1 MQITVRSDSVLIDG
15 YVNAV
20 ERDSK
25 VLHSRSGQ
33 FIERIAA
40 GAFTRALGR
49 AKATGRPVKVLL
61 NHNYDRELTS
71 TADATTQLREDNIGL
86 RCTCEI
92 RDAEVVEKARNK
104 ELRGWSFGFVALST
118 SEEDQND
125 MKHRS
130 VRDLDLIEVSIL
142 DNTKIPAYTGT
153 SIEARDGEES
163 YIQLREDESVEY
175 LAIEERK
182 EPDPVDLH
190 EYWNRFNATRMA

>member
-25 VLHSRSGQ
+25 VLHGRSGQ

-40 GAFTRALGR
+40 GAFARALGR

-71 TADATTQLREDNIGL
+71 TAENTTQLREDNIGL

-104 ELRGWSFGFVALST
+104 ELRGWSFGFVALNT
-118 SEEDQND
+118 SEEDRDN
-125 MKHRS
+125 MTHRD

-142 DNTKIPAYTGT
+142 DSTKIPAYTGT
-153 SIEARDGEES
+153 SIEAREDDED
-163 YIQLREDESVEY
+163 YIQTREDESVEY

-182 EPDPVDLH
+182 EPDVDLH
-190 EYWNRFNATRMA
+190 DYLNRFNATRMA